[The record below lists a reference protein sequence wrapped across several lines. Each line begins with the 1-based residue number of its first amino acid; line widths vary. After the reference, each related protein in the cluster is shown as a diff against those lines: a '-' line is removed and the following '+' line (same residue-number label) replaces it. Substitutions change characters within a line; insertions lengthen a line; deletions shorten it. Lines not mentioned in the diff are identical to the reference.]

1 MDEQKIK
8 VCGDL
13 KVELSSTKTNDSS
26 QSKSTNDII
35 TPLHCLILHL
45 SNTTLRQTQDRD
57 KGQKGAWP
65 DSIFNLYEPATVA

>member
-13 KVELSSTKTNDSS
+13 KAELSSTKTDVSS

-45 SNTTLRQTQDRD
+45 SNTMLRQTQGRD

-65 DSIFNLYEPATVA
+65 DRIFNPHEPATVA